1 MIQLELLSGLLDA
14 VDGHAARLLGQSSK
28 FGAMLDMLTDRWQ
41 FKVVPLAS
49 SYIRCATMCL
59 LTTLSTFYPSFMFLF
74 QVKCLV
80 SFQYL
85 IELFLLNAADHF
97 DFSCQ
102 WQLTLPATGST
113 STPLSSRFTIPFM
126 NSWQILS
133 KHTLN
138 REPPAT
144 SLSTLLATTGCVSTT
159 PTGNLARL
167 SFSIFQFR
175 INRKVLF
182 SMCAGN
188 ELFYARWCLINVFK
202 PIAAGASIF
211 PVVTFVGCAAS
222 DISRTHGLWIVQ
234 GKGSMWKGSYLLGH
248 VLLTNISE
256 TKSTSACTW
265 PTSPPARST
274 CSTSLPLSRSPL
286 QLPSRASLCCR
297 WFKCWHFYLK
307 RRYLY

>member
-1 MIQLELLSGLLDA
+1 MSGFFSIPDRIVLAECCWPLWFQLSMTIDIACHWLHLHTSLLQ
-14 VDGHAARLLGQSSK
+14 V
-28 FGAMLDMLTDRWQ
+28 
-41 FKVVPLAS
+41 
-49 SYIRCATMCL
+49 YN
-59 LTTLSTFYPSFMFLF
+59 SFHEF
-74 QVKCLV
+74 
-80 SFQYL
+80 
-85 IELFLLNAADHF
+85 
-97 DFSCQ
+97 
-102 WQLTLPATGST
+102 
-113 STPLSSRFTIPFM
+113 IPK
-126 NSWQILS
+126 SWQILS

-159 PTGNLARL
+159 PTGNLARW
-167 SFSIFQFR
+167 SFSFFQFR

-202 PIAAGASIF
+202 PIAAGASIL
-211 PVVTFVGCAAS
+211 PVGTCVGCAAS
-222 DISRTHGLWIVQ
+222 DISHTRGSWIVK
-234 GKGSMWKGSYLLGH
+234 GKGSIWRGSYLLGN

-256 TKSTSACTW
+256 TNSISACTW

>member
-1 MIQLELLSGLLDA
+1 MIQLVLLSGLLDA

-167 SFSIFQFR
+167 SFSIFQFW

-188 ELFYARWCLINVFK
+188 ELFYARWCLKNVFK
-202 PIAAGASIF
+202 QK
-211 PVVTFVGCAAS
+211 
-222 DISRTHGLWIVQ
+222 RQ
-234 GKGSMWKGSYLLGH
+234 
-248 VLLTNISE
+248 
-256 TKSTSACTW
+256 
-265 PTSPPARST
+265 
-274 CSTSLPLSRSPL
+274 PLD
-286 QLPSRASLCCR
+286 Q
-297 WFKCWHFYLK
+297 
-307 RRYLY
+307 

>member
-126 NSWQILS
+126 NWFPNLGRSFQNILGTGSHQPQVCRPYWQ
-133 KHTLN
+133 
-138 REPPAT
+138 
-144 SLSTLLATTGCVSTT
+144 LL
-159 PTGNLARL
+159 
-167 SFSIFQFR
+167 
-175 INRKVLF
+175 
-182 SMCAGN
+182 
-188 ELFYARWCLINVFK
+188 
-202 PIAAGASIF
+202 
-211 PVVTFVGCAAS
+211 
-222 DISRTHGLWIVQ
+222 D
-234 GKGSMWKGSYLLGH
+234 
-248 VLLTNISE
+248 
-256 TKSTSACTW
+256 
-265 PTSPPARST
+265 
-274 CSTSLPLSRSPL
+274 
-286 QLPSRASLCCR
+286 ASLLHR
-297 WFKCWHFYLK
+297 QAI
-307 RRYLY
+307 